1 MSDLAGRYRL
11 LLRTYPPGR
20 RRDEV
25 LDTLL
30 MAAQPGRKRPGI
42 RESANLLRH
51 GARARLGRPAGR
63 HVVIIAVLVALFAGF
78 AAASLANRL
87 TWAAA
92 PPLPD
97 RAGLAQIRELVTPG
111 IPATDEELTQAVF
124 TNDGGETSWGAI
136 SYYTDHAADTR
147 DVNAYLAGAQR
158 RLEAGGWRVVD
169 SWSTSPYDTATGI
182 ASNDSREIVAVNDNG
197 LVLDLTDTFD
207 PESADLPGGLAVDIR
222 RTAPWWVTAAT
233 VAGGLL
239 GIAIGWLLAGWASRR
254 TEGNPAAT
262 SGAGIA
268 AVVAMALL
276 LPAIVL
282 GTAGFVSDIVNGYTS
297 DAGPFWRLLNPADEL
312 GPLSIPAAVTV
323 LIAVTIAAARRRA
336 RS

>member
-30 MAAQPGRKRPGI
+30 MAAQPGRKRPGL

-63 HVVIIAVLVALFAGF
+63 HVVIIAVLVALFTGF

-87 TWAAA
+87 TWTAA

-97 RAGLAQIRELVTPG
+97 SAELAQIRELVTPG
-111 IPATDEELTQAVF
+111 IPSTDDELTQAVF
-124 TNDGGETSWGAI
+124 TNDAGETSWGAVN
-136 SYYTDHAADTR
+136 YYAEHTADTR
-147 DVNAYLAGAQR
+147 DVNAYLAGAER
-158 RLEAGGWRVVD
+158 RLEAAGWRVVD
-169 SWSTSPYDTATGI
+169 SWSISPYDNETGI
-182 ASNDSREIVAVNDNG
+182 PSNDSREIVAVNDNG
-197 LVLDLTDTFD
+197 LVLGFSDSFD
-207 PESADLPGGLAVDIR
+207 PESADLPGGLTVDIR
-222 RTAPWWVTAAT
+222 RTAPWWVTGGT

-239 GIAIGWLLAGWASRR
+239 GIAIGWLLTGWASRR

-268 AVVAMALL
+268 AVVAMVLL
-276 LPAIVL
+276 LPAVVL
-282 GTAGFVSDIVNGYTS
+282 GAASFVGDIVNGYTS
-297 DAGPFWRLLNPADEL
+297 ESGPFWRLLNPADEL
-312 GPLSIPAAVTV
+312 GLLSIPAAVTV
-323 LIAVTIAAARRRA
+323 LIALTIAAARRHA